1 MPEAF
6 QRLFQR
12 ADFTVQSLNVQAA
25 MGPVRV
31 PHRSQLSLLMR
42 HFLERLFNHETA
54 SPDGDAKTRM
64 VQIAVAAGL
73 PPLVV
78 AMYLWPVYHPLIVW
92 PPHPAHIPGPPPYWV
107 QVNHHLFFV
116 LYAFVAMGIA
126 AVWEWDIFFPDLLDV
141 MVLGSLPVPE
151 RRVFLARVA
160 AIGVFLGGFLVDVN
174 VLAPVIL
181 VVATDP
187 PDAGRLLTGDVLAVF
202 GSGLFA
208 GAVVLALQG
217 VLVAVAGER
226 LFRKISLA
234 VQGLAVTVLVMAMLL
249 FPVLTGVAPT
259 LLQQDSVYARWFPPF
274 WFLGMEQ
281 RIIDGPSALPVWD
294 DMTRRGWLALLVV
307 SAVALLSYPLAYLR
321 KVRQLM
327 VGGASRAV
335 RVGLSRPLMGVLHTT
350 VVRAP
355 VCRAVFHFIGQ
366 TMFRVPRYR
375 IYLVL
380 YGGVGLS
387 VVIATILRFNIVA
400 GQVHAEISA
409 DGVRV
414 AIGIVA
420 FWVIAGLRT
429 AFVSSGN
436 QRGSWVLRIVHGRP
450 PGLDAALAQLRAA
463 RVWAALCG
471 IAVTLA
477 AVSVLRMVAP
487 AELRTGQAT
496 AAQLLVACGVCLLLT
511 DAFFLNVTSVAF
523 TGEASSQESTEGA
536 GSVAFTVLRYFTF
549 FPLVTAVSLIAE
561 HAVESGARQFG
572 IVAVLIVVVHLWLRK
587 RHRDVV
593 RLHCGQLELE
603 EGEDDFPMK
612 LGLRY

>member
-1 MPEAF
+1 M
-6 QRLFQR
+6 
-12 ADFTVQSLNVQAA
+12 
-25 MGPVRV
+25 
-31 PHRSQLSLLMR
+31 
-42 HFLERLFNHETA
+42 
-54 SPDGDAKTRM
+54 
-64 VQIAVAAGL
+64 
-73 PPLVV
+73 
-78 AMYLWPVYHPLIVW
+78 
-92 PPHPAHIPGPPPYWV
+92 

-126 AVWEWDIFFPDLLDV
+126 AVWEWDLFFPDLLDV
-141 MVLGSLPVPE
+141 MVLGTLPAPE
-151 RRVFLARVA
+151 RRVFLARVG
-160 AIGVFLGGFLVDVN
+160 AIGVFLLGFLIDSN
-174 VLAPVIL
+174 ALAPVIL
-181 VVATDP
+181 VIATDP
-187 PDAGRLLTGDVLAVF
+187 PDAGRFLSGTVIAVLA
-202 GSGLFA
+202 SGLFA
-208 GAVVLALQG
+208 ALLVLAFQG

-234 VQGLAVTVLVMAMLL
+234 IQGLGVTVLVMAMLL
-249 FPVLTGVAPT
+249 FPVLSGVTPAV
-259 LLQQDSVYARWFPPF
+259 LQSGSVYARWFPPF

-281 RIIDGPSALPVWD
+281 GIVDGSAALPVWGE
-294 DMTRRGWLALLVV
+294 MARRGWLAL
-307 SAVALLSYPLAYLR
+307 AIVAAIALAAYPVAYVQR
-321 KVRQLM
+321 VRQLM
-327 VGGASRAV
+327 VGGAKRSMRVAV
-335 RVGLSRPLMGVLHTT
+335 SRPLNAVLHAT

-355 VCRAVFHFIGQ
+355 ICRAVFHFIGQ
-366 TMFRVPRYR
+366 TMLRVPRYR

-387 VVIATILRFNIVA
+387 VVIATILRFTVE
-400 GQVHAEISA
+400 GGRVKAEVSA

-450 PGLDAALAQLRAA
+450 PGFEAALAQLRAA
-463 RVWAALCG
+463 KVWAALCG
-471 IAVTLA
+471 GVVTLA
-477 AVSVLRMVAP
+477 AVALLRVVAP
-487 AELRTGQAT
+487 PELRTGDAT

-523 TGEASSQESTEGA
+523 TGEAGSQESNPD
-536 GSVAFTVLRYFTF
+536 SNLAFTVLRYFTF
-549 FPLVTAVSLIAE
+549 FPVVTAVSLIAE
-561 HAVESGARQFG
+561 HAVENGARSFG
-572 IVAVLIVVVHLWLRK
+572 IVAVGIVVVHLWLRK

>member
-6 QRLFQR
+6 QRLLQR
-12 ADFTVQSLNVQAA
+12 AEFTVQSLNVQAA

-31 PHRSQLSLLMR
+31 PKRSQLSLLTR
-42 HFLERLFNHETA
+42 LFLERFFNHETA
-54 SPDGDAKTRM
+54 SPDGDAKTRL
-64 VQIAVAAGL
+64 VQIACAAGL
-73 PPLVV
+73 PGFVV
-78 AMYLWPVYHPLIVW
+78 AIYLWPVYHPVIVY
-92 PPHPAHIPGPPPYWV
+92 PPHSGHIPGPPPYWM

-126 AVWEWDIFFPDLLDV
+126 AVWEWDMFFPDLLDV
-141 MVLGSLPVPE
+141 MVLGTLPAPE

-160 AIGVFLGGFLVDVN
+160 AIGVFLGGFLVDSN
-174 VLAPVIL
+174 ALAPVIL

-187 PDAGRLLTGDVLAVF
+187 PDAGRFLSGTVIAVLA
-202 GSGLFA
+202 SGLFA
-208 GAVVLALQG
+208 GLLVLAVQG

-234 VQGLAVTVLVMAMLL
+234 IQGLGVTVLVMAMLL
-249 FPVLTGVAPT
+249 FPVLSGVTPAV
-259 LLQQDSVYARWFPPF
+259 LQSGSVYARWFPPF

-281 RIIDGPSALPVWD
+281 GIVDGSAALPVWG
-294 DMTRRGWLALLVV
+294 DMARRGWLALLI
-307 SAVALLSYPLAYLR
+307 VAAIALAAYPVAYAR
-321 KVRQLM
+321 RVRQLM
-327 VGGASRAV
+327 VGGAKRSMRVAV
-335 RVGLSRPLMGVLHTT
+335 SRPLHAVLHAT

-355 VCRAVFHFIGQ
+355 TCRAVFHFIGQ
-366 TMFRVPRYR
+366 TMLRVPRYR

-387 VVIATILRFNIVA
+387 VVIATILRFTVEG
-400 GQVHAEISA
+400 GQVKAEVSA

-450 PGLDAALAQLRAA
+450 PGFEAALAQLRAA
-463 RVWAALCG
+463 KVWAALCG
-471 IAVTLA
+471 GTVTLA
-477 AVSVLRMVAP
+477 AVALLRVVAP
-487 AELRTGQAT
+487 PELRTGPAT

-523 TGEASSQESTEGA
+523 TGEAGSQESNPD
-536 GSVAFTVLRYFTF
+536 SNLAFTVLRYFTF
-549 FPLVTAVSLIAE
+549 FPIVTGVSLIAE
-561 HAVESGARQFG
+561 HAVEDGARSFG
-572 IVAVLIVVVHLWLRK
+572 MVTVGIVVVHLWLRK

-603 EGEDDFPMK
+603 EGEEDFPMK

>member
-31 PHRSQLSLLMR
+31 PKRSQLSLLTR
-42 HFLERLFNHETA
+42 HFLERFFNHETA

-73 PPLVV
+73 PTLMV
-78 AMYLWPVYHPLIVW
+78 AVFLWPVYHPFPGW
-92 PPHPAHIPGPPPYWV
+92 PPGQTRVGPPPYWM
-107 QVNHHLFFV
+107 QVNHHMFFV
-116 LYAFVAMGIA
+116 LYACVAMGIA

-141 MVLGSLPVPE
+141 MVLGTLPAPA

-160 AIGVFLGGFLVDVN
+160 AIGVFLLGFLVDVN
-174 VLAPVIL
+174 ALPPLVLVTS
-181 VVATDP
+181 TDP
-187 PDAGRLLTGDVLAVF
+187 PDAGRFLAGDVLGVF
-202 GSGLFA
+202 ASGLFA
-208 GAVVLALQG
+208 GLLVLAAQG

-234 VQGLAVTVLVMAMLL
+234 VQGLAVTVMVMAMLL

-259 LLQQDSVYARWFPPF
+259 LLQSDSVYARWFPPF

-281 RIIDGPSALPVWD
+281 RIIDGPAALPVWG
-294 DMTRRGWLALLVV
+294 DMARRGWLALLVV
-307 SAVALLSYPLAYLR
+307 AAVALSAYPIAYVR
-321 KVRQLM
+321 RVRQLM

-335 RVGLSRPLMGVLHTT
+335 RVGLARPLMGVLHAT

-387 VVIATILRFNIVA
+387 VVIASILRFNIVA
-400 GQVHAEISA
+400 GQVHAEVSA

-450 PGLDAALAQLRAA
+450 PGLEAALAQLRAA
-463 RVWAALCG
+463 QVWAALCG
-471 IAVTLA
+471 VAVTLA
-477 AVSVLRMVAP
+477 AVGVLRMVAP
-487 AELRTGQAT
+487 AELLTPQAT
-496 AAQLLVACGVCLLLT
+496 AAQLLVSCGVCLLLT

-549 FPLVTAVSLIAE
+549 FPVVTAVSLIAQ

-572 IVAVLIVVVHLWLRK
+572 IVAVLIAVAHLWLRK

-603 EGEDDFPMK
+603 EGEEDFPMK

>member
-31 PHRSQLSLLMR
+31 PQRSQLSLLTR
-42 HFLERLFNHETA
+42 HFLERFFNHETA

-78 AMYLWPVYHPLIVW
+78 AMYLWPTYHPFPNW
-92 PPHPAHIPGPPPYWV
+92 PPEQTRVGPPPYWA

-126 AVWEWDIFFPDLLDV
+126 AVWEWDLFFPDLLDV
-141 MVLGSLPVPE
+141 MVLGTLPAPA
-151 RRVFLARVA
+151 RRVFLARVG
-160 AIGVFLGGFLVDVN
+160 AIGAFLVGFLVDAN
-174 VLAPVIL
+174 ALPPLVLVA
-181 VVATDP
+181 ATDP
-187 PDAGRLLTGDVLAVF
+187 PNAARFLAGVMVAVMLSGIFAGLLVLAV
-202 GSGLFA
+202 
-208 GAVVLALQG
+208 QG
-217 VLVAVAGER
+217 VLVALAGEH
-226 LFRKISLA
+226 LFRRISLA
-234 VQGLAVTVLVMAMLL
+234 VQGFGVTALVMAMLL
-249 FPVLTGVAPT
+249 FPVLSGVTPT
-259 LLQQDSVYARWFPPF
+259 VLQSGTWFGKWFPPF
-274 WFLGMEQ
+274 WFLGIGQ
-281 RIIDGPSALPVWD
+281 RIMDGTSALPLWS
-294 DMTRRGWLALLVV
+294 DMARRGWLALSFVTV
-307 SAVALLSYPLAYLR
+307 VALGAYPIAYAR
-321 KVRQLM
+321 RVRQLM
-327 VGGASRAV
+327 VGGGARSTRNFV
-335 RVGLSRPLMGVLHTT
+335 ETPLMKLLHAT

-366 TMFRVPRYR
+366 TILRVPRYR

-387 VVIATILRFNIVA
+387 VVIATILRFTVEG
-400 GQVHAEISA
+400 GQVKAEVSA

-450 PGLDAALAQLRAA
+450 PAMAAALAQLRAA
-463 RVWAALCG
+463 QVWAALCG
-471 IAVTLA
+471 MSVTMA
-477 AVSVLRMVAP
+477 AVGILHLVAP
-487 AELRTGQAT
+487 PELRAGPAI

-511 DAFFLNVTSVAF
+511 DVFFLNVTAVAF
-523 TGEASSQESTEGA
+523 TGGAASHESSHDA
-536 GSVAFTVLRYFTF
+536 GGVAFTVLRYFTF
-549 FPLVTAVSLIAE
+549 FPVVTGVSLGLE
-561 HAVESGARQFG
+561 HLVESGLQQLG
-572 IVAVLIVVVHLWLRK
+572 IAVIAIVVVHLWLRK
-587 RHRDVV
+587 RHRDIV

-603 EGEDDFPMK
+603 EGEEDFPMK

>member
-1 MPEAF
+1 MAEAF
-6 QRLFQR
+6 QRLLTMSGPD
-12 ADFTVQSLNVQAA
+12 ALSLNAQAA
-25 MGPVRV
+25 LGAVRE
-31 PHRSQLSLLMR
+31 PERSQTAHLVR
-42 HFLERLFNHETA
+42 HFLERFFNHETA
-54 SPDGDAKTRM
+54 SPDGDGKARL
-64 VQIAVAAGL
+64 VLIAVATGL
-73 PPLVV
+73 PPLMV
-78 AMYLWPVYHPLIVW
+78 AMYLWPVYHPFIGW
-92 PPHPAHIPGPPPYWV
+92 PPGQHPAGPPPYWL
-107 QVNHHLFFV
+107 QVNHHFFFV
-116 LYAFVAMGIA
+116 LYSFLALGIIT
-126 AVWEWDIFFPDLLDV
+126 VFEWDLFFPDLLDV
-141 MVLGSLPVPE
+141 FVLGALPVPR

-160 AIGVFLGGFLVDVN
+160 AIAIFIFGFLLDAN
-174 VLAPVIL
+174 LLAPVVL
-181 VVATDP
+181 PMATDP
-187 PDAGRLLTGDVLAVF
+187 PDLLRFVAGDVVAVAA
-202 GSGLFA
+202 GGLFSA
-208 GAVVLALQG
+208 AFLLGLQG
-217 VLVAVAGER
+217 VLLAVLGER
-226 LFRKISLA
+226 LFRRISLA
-234 VQGLAVTVLVMAMLL
+234 VQGVAVMVLVVLMLL
-249 FPVLTGVAPT
+249 FPVLTGVTPG
-259 LLQQDSVYARWFPPF
+259 LLQSGMAGVRWFPPF

-281 RIIDGPSALPVWD
+281 RIIDGPAALPVWG
-294 DMTRRGWLALLVV
+294 DMARRGWLALLVV
-307 SAVALLSYPLAYLR
+307 AAVALSAYPIAYVR
-321 KVRQLM
+321 RVRQLM

-335 RVGLSRPLMGVLHTT
+335 RVGLARPLMGVLHAT

-387 VVIATILRFNIVA
+387 VVIASILRFNIVA
-400 GQVHAEISA
+400 GQVHAEVSA

-450 PGLDAALAQLRAA
+450 PGLEAALAQLRAA
-463 RVWAALCG
+463 QVWAALCG
-471 IAVTLA
+471 VAVTLA
-477 AVSVLRMVAP
+477 AVGVLRMVAP
-487 AELRTGQAT
+487 AELLTPQAT
-496 AAQLLVACGVCLLLT
+496 AAQLLVSCGVCLLLT

-549 FPLVTAVSLIAE
+549 FPVVTAVSLIAQ

-572 IVAVLIVVVHLWLRK
+572 IVAVLIAVAHLRLRK

-603 EGEDDFPMK
+603 EGEEDFPMK

>member
-1 MPEAF
+1 MPEGF

-12 ADFTVQSLNVQAA
+12 AEFTVQSLNVQAA

-31 PHRSQLSLLMR
+31 PHRSQLSLLTR
-42 HFLERLFNHETA
+42 HFLERFFNHETA

-78 AMYLWPVYHPLIVW
+78 AMYLWPTYHPFPHW
-92 PPHPAHIPGPPPYWV
+92 PPGQTRVGPPPYWA

-116 LYAFVAMGIA
+116 LYVFVAMGIA
-126 AVWEWDIFFPDLLDV
+126 AVWEWDLFFPDLLDV
-141 MVLGSLPVPE
+141 MVLGTLPAPA

-160 AIGVFLGGFLVDVN
+160 AIAVFLGGFLVDASA
-174 VLAPVIL
+174 LAPWVL

-187 PDAGRLLTGDVLAVF
+187 PDAGRLFAGDVMAVF
-202 GSGLFA
+202 ASGLFA
-208 GAVVLALQG
+208 GLLVLAVQG
-217 VLVAVAGER
+217 VLVAVAGEW

-249 FPVLTGVAPT
+249 FPVLSSVTPAV
-259 LLQQDSVYARWFPPF
+259 LQSGSWYGKWFPPF
-274 WFLGMEQ
+274 WFLGIGQ
-281 RIIDGPSALPVWD
+281 RIIDGPAGLPLWG
-294 DMTRRGWLALLVV
+294 DMARRGWLAMLVV
-307 SAVALLSYPLAYLR
+307 AAVAMGAYPIAYAR
-321 KVRQLM
+321 RVRQVM
-327 VGGASRAV
+327 IGSSIRST
-335 RVGLSRPLMGVLHTT
+335 RVGLARPLIGLLHATL
-350 VVRAP
+350 VRAP

-366 TMFRVPRYR
+366 TMLRVPRYR

-387 VVIATILRFNIVA
+387 VVIATILRFTVTA
-400 GQVHAEISA
+400 GRVTAEVSA

-450 PGLDAALAQLRAA
+450 SAFDAALAQLRAA
-463 RVWAALCG
+463 QIWAALCG
-471 IAVTLA
+471 MAVTLA
-477 AVSVLRMVAP
+477 TVVVLRLVAP
-487 AELRTGQAT
+487 AELRTGPAT
-496 AAQLLVACGVCLLLT
+496 AAQLLVACGACLLLT

-523 TGEASSQESTEGA
+523 TGEADSQPSNL
-536 GSVAFTVLRYFTF
+536 AFTILRYFTF
-549 FPLVTAVSLIAE
+549 FPVVTGASLIAE
-561 HAVESGARQFG
+561 HAVENGARQFG
-572 IVAVLIVVVHLWLRK
+572 VVAVGIVVAHLWLRK
-587 RHRDVV
+587 RHRDLV
-593 RLHCGQLELE
+593 RLHCGQRELE